1 MSEQAHHITERTSPQ
16 VISEL
21 EDFFP
26 NVGQFAETQE
36 EYIRTLEK
44 ALQLLQ
50 REVEHLRQRRPEIAV
65 QPVTSAKEDVT
76 HLFQHATTAEE
87 VMSALRGHLASNFPP
102 HTEAMLYY
110 RTPQHLLTPASA
122 DSTPNTDRAV
132 THFDEQG
139 VIDWMF
145 GDGAVKIVPDMSN
158 PAGNSRVLLAP
169 LFLRGAPAGVFVAT
183 FDNAVELSE
192 YDMAG
197 GIRFAESALVALD
210 NIRSAAE
217 IGQMNHKLAL
227 LNRQMLQSSKLAS
240 IGELAGSV
248 SHEINSP
255 LQILLAHL
263 QLLESGVGNPA
274 HRLEIIKQQVR
285 RIGEI
290 TRRLL
295 DFARSTPTEAG
306 IEEVDTRQIIDEV
319 LLFVN
324 SQLNRDGIQVV
335 CEIDDPPPIVSGSK
349 AHLEQ
354 VLLNLVLNA
363 RDAMPDGGTITI
375 GAFMIPAGKA
385 LITIAD
391 TGTGISEEH
400 LPHIFD
406 PFYTTKRRG
415 KGTGLGLSITKTIIE
430 QHRGAI
436 DVVSQYGK
444 GTTFKISLPLSKAA
458 R

>member
-1 MSEQAHHITERTSPQ
+1 MSEQSPHIAEHTSPQ

-21 EDFFP
+21 DDFFP

-50 REVEHLRQRRPEIAV
+50 REVEHLRQRRPETAV
-65 QPVTSAKEDVT
+65 QPVASAKEDVT
-76 HLFQHATTAEE
+76 DLFQHATTAED
-87 VMSALRGHLASNFPP
+87 VMNALRGHLASNLP
-102 HTEAMLYY
+102 HGEAMLYY

-122 DSTPNTDRAV
+122 DSTPNADRAV

-158 PAGNSRVLLAP
+158 PGADSRVLLAP
-169 LFLRGAPAGVFVAT
+169 LFLRGAPAGVFAAT
-183 FDNAVELSE
+183 FDGTVELSE
-192 YDMAG
+192 YDVAG
-197 GIRFAESALVALD
+197 GVRFAEAALVALD

-255 LQILLAHL
+255 LQILMAHL

-306 IEEVDTRQIIDEV
+306 IEEVDARQIIDEV

-324 SQLNRDGIQVV
+324 SQLNRDGIQVI
-335 CEIDDPPPIVSGSK
+335 CEIDDPPPIVGGSK

-375 GAFMIPAGKA
+375 GAFTVATGKA

-430 QHRGAI
+430 QHRGSI

-444 GTTFKISLPLSKAA
+444 GTTFKISLPLY
-458 R
+458 RGL